1 MASYEELLEATG
13 KEYLT
18 PTEFRILN
26 ERERSGTLEDMFMGS
41 GKEYAG
47 MLRDL
52 YKSNIEGDEKYD
64 RDWNWSDAMTPAYD
78 AMSLLG
84 FRPAAAA
91 LKSKFAVGAAKGAGK
106 GLQKG
111 YNLATGAKRG
121 AASKAAGG
129 KKTLDAPDGKPGM
142 MQKAGTAIKNN
153 PIKSTL
159 AGAAGLGGAA
169 AGVNAILPD
178 APEGLDPLEK
188 NEEVEIADPAPNQ
201 NLDNP
206 NGQMAMTPEGQ
217 AQAAM
222 QAKANSRSPNKK
234 SGTRTI
240 PDLAQGR
247 VQAEADR
254 QADEIIK
261 HQKKASDQNNFL
273 RDRYD
278 ATGGRR
284 AGAWDRLSEAQ
295 KDLAARNY
303 GQNSFYD
310 SNPNATGGTAVSDIA
325 RAELGMPSMEEQ
337 RLADL
342 DARVEQQRM
351 SNMGYGVA
359 ADSENYQG
367 ALPSMSKEDF
377 SKKSGM
383 QNEGTGIVNT
393 TLDGKGPVTTLE
405 MGGQFDKAGGLETA
419 KPHLSAAQQV
429 NLERQLD
436 RPGVFNDQFGQEQEM
451 SKDTVRMT
459 SDEQDYSDANFQN
472 RDDALA
478 YLNRGA
484 SLDEP
489 APEAPAPEAPA
500 PEEEED
506 GWDWSD
512 AAKGAGLIG
521 GGLLLSR
528 TKPGRK
534 MIQKGFDMFGKKSYP
549 PGRNKILQDA
559 AKRNATAGTSNVSG
573 GLGRPGSMQQMGYQG
588 GTPQSV
594 GRVIK
599 VNPWSTARNARP
611 TPQPQANPWASTGN
625 MRPPTPTP
633 QSVGRSAPPPPQANP
648 WASTGNMKPNYSG
661 GTPQSVGGPAPTQNL
676 SNPWAS
682 TGNMKPRAAT
692 PQDAG
697 FNSRVGAMGR
707 QDLIRG
713 VGSPRTADGRRVAT
727 NEELRRLYRAMNQQ
741 IF

>member
-1 MASYEELLEATG
+1 
-13 KEYLT
+13 
-18 PTEFRILN
+18 
-26 ERERSGTLEDMFMGS
+26 MFMGS
-41 GKEYAG
+41 GTAYAG

-52 YKSNIEGDEKYD
+52 YKSNIEGDERYD
-64 RDWNWSDAMTPAYD
+64 RDWNLSDAMTPAYD
-78 AMSLLG
+78 AMSLFG

-91 LKSKFAVGAAKGAGK
+91 LKSKLATGAAKGAGK

-111 YNLATGAKRG
+111 YNAATGAKRG
-121 AASKAAGG
+121 ASTAPKITGPKGSMPKSSG

-142 MQKAGTAIKNN
+142 MQKGVDLVKRNPKTAAI
-153 PIKSTL
+153 
-159 AGAAGLGGAA
+159 GGVAAGIG
-169 AGVNAILPD
+169 AGVGLKQALEEEQ
-178 APEGLDPLEK
+178 PEGLEPLPVEAV
-188 NEEVEIADPAPNQ
+188 EEDAVNP

-206 NGQMAMTPEGQ
+206 DGQMPMTPEGQ

-222 QAKANSRSPNKK
+222 QAKANSMPDMVDRLGG
-234 SGTRTI
+234 SGSKMGN
-240 PDLAQGR
+240 LAKGR
-247 VQAEADR
+247 VQAQANFMAD
-254 QADEIIK
+254 DIIK
-261 HQKKASDQNNFL
+261 
-273 RDRYD
+273 
-278 ATGGRR
+278 
-284 AGAWDRLSEAQ
+284 AQ
-295 KDLAARNY
+295 KIQARKDASKAHREGVMADNWETSQI
-303 GQNSFYD
+303 GRADGRAWNELDDDTRQEMQKRFMANMGSPYD
-310 SNPNATGGTAVSDIA
+310 SSKNARQDKLDKIINEFGGNYVDPQGRTDAPGQLTKEQFSEQTGLKNA
-325 RAELGMPSMEEQ
+325 
-337 RLADL
+337 
-342 DARVEQQRM
+342 
-351 SNMGYGVA
+351 
-359 ADSENYQG
+359 
-367 ALPSMSKEDF
+367 
-377 SKKSGM
+377 
-383 QNEGTGIVNT
+383 GTGIVNT

-419 KPHLSAAQQV
+419 KPFLSDAQQV

-451 SKDTVRMT
+451 SKDTVRLT
-459 SDEQDYSDANFQN
+459 SDEQDYSNANFQN

-489 APEAPAPEAPA
+489 APETPDAPAPEGEGEA
-500 PEEEED
+500 EQSEDD
-506 GWDWSD
+506 GWGWSD

-559 AKRNATAGTSNVSG
+559 VNRNAASGSSKVSG

-599 VNPWSTARNARP
+599 VNPWSTARNAKP
-611 TPQPQANPWASTGN
+611 ATQPQANPWASTGN
-625 MRPPTPTP
+625 MKPPAPTP
-633 QSVGRSAPPPPQANP
+633 QSVGRAAPPPPQANP

-661 GTPQSVGGPAPTQNL
+661 GTPQSVGGPTPTQNL

-697 FNSRVGAMGR
+697 FNSRVDAMGR

-727 NEELRRLYRAMNQQ
+727 DEELRRLYRAMNQQ